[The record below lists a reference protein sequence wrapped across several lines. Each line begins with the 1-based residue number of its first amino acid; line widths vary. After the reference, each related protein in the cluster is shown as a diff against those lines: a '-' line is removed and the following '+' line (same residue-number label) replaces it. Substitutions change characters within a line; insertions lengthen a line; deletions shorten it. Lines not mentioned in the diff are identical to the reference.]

1 MLKPFISC
9 LREMSLFMGKI
20 FQLTPDVISSFMCII
35 YMCNRDYKNRKWVVL
50 KRGCLPEQ
58 NNLFPIIMP
67 DRFIVLLLSQCLHS
81 SVCIQAY
88 NTNK

>member
-35 YMCNRDYKNRKWVVL
+35 YMCNRDYKN
-50 KRGCLPEQ
+50 
-58 NNLFPIIMP
+58 
-67 DRFIVLLLSQCLHS
+67 
-81 SVCIQAY
+81 
-88 NTNK
+88 